1 MNIELSQCYYRYHHY
16 ITGHEYAVRDIN
28 LVIHSSQITGFI
40 GPNGAGKSTLIYLL
54 AGLLKPLKGKV
65 LVDGIDLHKSK
76 ACFVNFRKSLA
87 FVSQFPEDQ
96 FFTDSVYQEMS
107 FGLQKEGLS
116 EHEIRKRVIEC
127 LQELDLDEKTILG
140 RSPCDLGS
148 GERRLVCIAMAL
160 ARRPK
165 ILILD
170 EPTVGLDA
178 VSSFRVWKILRT
190 LSQMSDMTVILV
202 SHELDKLASSSDYL
216 FLMHEGLIIADGSP
230 KEIFSQPQVLSKL
243 GLRKPQLIALAY
255 ELKEAGFEH
264 EDWPF
269 FEVATAE
276 AAIKKWLNIS

>member
-1 MNIELSQCYYRYHHY
+1 MKIELSQCCYRYHHY

-65 LVDGIDLHKSK
+65 FVDGIDLYKSK
-76 ACFVNFRKSLA
+76 AGLVDFRKSLA
-87 FVSQFPEDQ
+87 LVSQFPEDQ

-107 FGLQKEGLS
+107 FGLQKQGLS
-116 EHEIRKRVIEC
+116 EQIIRKRVIDC
-127 LQELDLDEKTILG
+127 LREVDLDEKSILG
-140 RSPCDLGS
+140 RSPDELGG

-160 ARRPK
+160 VRQPK

-170 EPTVGLDA
+170 EPTVGLDTA
-178 VSSFRVWKILRT
+178 SSSRVWDLLRT
-190 LSQMSDMTVILV
+190 LSQMSDITIILV
-202 SHELDKLASSSDYL
+202 SHELDKLASWTDYL
-216 FLMHEGLIIADGSP
+216 FLMHEGRIMVDGSP

-243 GLRKPQLIALAY
+243 GLRVPQLIALGY
-255 ELKEAGFEH
+255 ELKEAGLQY

-269 FEVATAE
+269 FELAAAE
-276 AAIKKWLNIS
+276 AAIKKWLNIA